1 FVLDQMQ
8 QKGFARPEIVAEA
21 EAAPITVAPAPEGIP
36 ELAPE
41 AVAEAR
47 RVLREV
53 VGEAAAQGGYTVRT
67 SIDPK
72 LQEAARKAL
81 RDDIDAIAT
90 RRGAVAPFTRPKPP
104 KSAKGKKAKA
114 PTGPQPFEGDPKLE
128 GFAVY
133 LGEVVA
139 TDDAKNQVQV
149 RVGTLR
155 GTLDLA
161 GAARA

>member
-1 FVLDQMQ
+1 PSIYNPRDRPDRARVRRSFVLDQMM
-8 QKGFARPEIVAEA
+8 QKGFARPELVTEA
-21 EAAPITVAPAPEGIP
+21 EAAPIVVAPAPESIP

-81 RDDIDAIAT
+81 RDDIDAVAA

-104 KSAKGKKAKA
+104 KTKKGAKSQASA
-114 PTGPQPFEGDPKLE
+114 GPQPFEGVPKLE

-133 LGEVVA
+133 L
-139 TDDAKNQVQV
+139 
-149 RVGTLR
+149 
-155 GTLDLA
+155 
-161 GAARA
+161 